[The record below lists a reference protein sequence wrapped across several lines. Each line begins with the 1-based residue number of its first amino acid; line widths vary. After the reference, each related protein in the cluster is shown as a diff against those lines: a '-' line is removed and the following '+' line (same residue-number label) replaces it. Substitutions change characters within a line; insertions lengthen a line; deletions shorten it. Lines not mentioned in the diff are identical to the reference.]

1 MESVTEPPHLF
12 DPSGTRSAY
21 NQGMD
26 LRIPTSDRRKL
37 TDPFALYQSSAL
49 PYKTTENGVMI
60 CLITSRK
67 KQRWVFPKASL
78 EGLDPRDTARRA
90 VREKAG
96 LSGQLSPSPIGRYR
110 RLKDGQIC
118 EVLVYGLEV
127 DQQAGEWSETL
138 FRYRKWVE
146 ASKAADFLVKPE
158 LQDMLGRVLRALSR
172 SVNSLIR

>member
-26 LRIPTSDRRKL
+26 LRIPTPDRRKL
-37 TDPFALYQSSAL
+37 TDPFALYQSSAV
-49 PYKTTENGVMI
+49 PYKITENGIMI

-78 EGLDPRDTARRA
+78 EGLDPRGTARRA
-90 VREKAG
+90 AREKAG
-96 LSGQLSPSPIGRYR
+96 LSGQLSASPIGRYR

-118 EVLVYGLEV
+118 EVSVYGLEV
-127 DQQAGEWSETL
+127 DQLAEERSESL
-138 FRYRKWVE
+138 SRHRKWVE

-158 LQDMLGRVLRALSR
+158 LQDMLGRVLRSLSPDQ
-172 SVNSLIR
+172 LTA

>member
-1 MESVTEPPHLF
+1 MGSVTEPPHLF

-26 LRIPTSDRRKL
+26 LRIPTTDRRKL

-49 PYKTTENGVMI
+49 PYKVTENGIMI

-90 VREKAG
+90 AREKAG
-96 LSGQLSPSPIGRYR
+96 LTGRLSPSPIGRYR

-118 EVLVYGLEV
+118 EVSVYGLEV
-127 DQQAGEWSETL
+127 DQQVGERSETL
-138 FRYRKWVE
+138 SRHRKWVE
-146 ASKAADFLVKPE
+146 ASKASDFLVKPE
-158 LQDMLGRVLRALSR
+158 LQDMLGRVLRGLSPGQ
-172 SVNSLIR
+172 LTA

>member
-1 MESVTEPPHLF
+1 MESETKPPHLCER
-12 DPSGTRSAY
+12 SSTRSAY

-26 LRIPTSDRRKL
+26 LRISTYARPEL

-49 PYKTTENGVMI
+49 PYKITENGIMI

-90 VREKAG
+90 AREKAG
-96 LSGQLSPSPIGRYR
+96 LSGQLSASPIGRYR

-118 EVLVYGLEV
+118 EVSVYGLEV
-127 DQQAGEWSETL
+127 DQQAGEWIETL
-138 FRYRKWVE
+138 SRHRKWVE
-146 ASKAADFLVKPE
+146 ASKAGDFLVKPE
-158 LQDMLGRVLRALSR
+158 LQDMLGRVLRSLS
-172 SVNSLIR
+172 

>member
-1 MESVTEPPHLF
+1 MGSVTEPPHLF

-26 LRIPTSDRRKL
+26 LRIPTTDRRKL

-49 PYKTTENGVMI
+49 PYKITENGIMI

-90 VREKAG
+90 AREKAG
-96 LSGQLSPSPIGRYR
+96 LTGQLSPSPIGRYR

-118 EVLVYGLEV
+118 EVSVYGLEV
-127 DQQAGEWSETL
+127 DQQVGERSETL
-138 FRYRKWVE
+138 SRHPNG
-146 ASKAADFLVKPE
+146 SKPQK
-158 LQDMLGRVLRALSR
+158 LRTFS
-172 SVNSLIR
+172 

>member
-1 MESVTEPPHLF
+1 
-12 DPSGTRSAY
+12 
-21 NQGMD
+21 MD

-49 PYKTTENGVMI
+49 PYKTTENGIMI

-118 EVLVYGLEV
+118 EVSVYGLEV

-138 FRYRKWVE
+138 YRYRKWVE

-158 LQDMLGRVLRALSR
+158 LQDMLGRVLRALSPGQ
-172 SVNSLIR
+172 LTA